1 MKTRNWTVEEDSILK
16 DDYNMFGPE
25 ICRAELSKAG
35 FDRTSSSIKNRAQ
48 SLGLYYRQEYSSW
61 TQDQI
66 RILRENYPA
75 MGKKV
80 MSLLPDKSLKS
91 IQITAYR
98 MGIKKAKKN

>member
-16 DDYNMFGPE
+16 DNYNMFGPE
-25 ICRAELSKAG
+25 ICQKELSKAG
-35 FDRTSSSIKNRAQ
+35 FERSCSSVKNRAQ

-61 TQDQI
+61 TPEQI
-66 RILRENYPA
+66 RILRENYPT

-80 MSLLPDKSLKS
+80 MSLLPDKSLKG

-98 MGIKKAKKN
+98 LGIRKIKNN